1 MSIYVL
7 CLWFSTNYFDFA
19 PPPSA
24 SASPLDPPQL
34 DPPSPPPF
42 PHLMSLLSSHLSH
55 LRYQY
60 AKNCG
65 HVELKN
71 RCCEF
76 IVWNMR
82 VVIKSPDWINVDL
95 DNLIEFLDYS
105 DMVITDEFT
114 LLKV

>member
-1 MSIYVL
+1 MPL
-7 CLWFSTNYFDFA
+7 
-19 PPPSA
+19 
-24 SASPLDPPQL
+24 SPY
-34 DPPSPPPF
+34 
-42 PHLMSLLSSHLSH
+42 
-55 LRYQY
+55 RYQY
-60 AKNCG
+60 AKSCG
-65 HVELKN
+65 HLELKK

-114 LLKV
+114 LLKVSP